1 MKDGGGY
8 CFSHNP
14 RTQEAL
20 HEAAIKGGSM
30 LKKNTLDLPPVGVK
44 TIQDVV
50 LLIEDTVNRVRS
62 GEMPINTANCLGY
75 LGNVALKALQASDL
89 EKRIEALEAIIGE
102 RKKIKTI
109 AYE

>member
-20 HEAAIKGGSM
+20 HEAAVRGGSM
-30 LKKNTLDLPPVGVK
+30 PKKNTLDLPPVSIK

-50 LLIEDTVNRVRS
+50 LLVEDTVNRVRS
-62 GEMPINTANCLGY
+62 GEIPINTANCLGY
-75 LGNVALKALQASDL
+75 LSGIILKVLQASDL
-89 EKRIEALEAIIGE
+89 EKRLEAVESLIKE
-102 RKKIKTI
+102 RKTN
-109 AYE
+109 